1 MELISRL
8 RDAGG
13 MRGAHQVM
21 RQARRMIEDESRR
34 LNEEIE
40 QVRKYRPARARPP
53 PPPVVAATATTR
65 CRPAGRSDL
74 TRVASQVHASQ
85 RWIRGWTDSLTQL
98 ESACHGVLGGTTNEA
113 PTPPPPPPAAAW

>member
-1 MELISRL
+1 MHHSRAQARHIRSRQQQLYAAQHEWKRDMELISRL

-40 QVRKYRPARARPP
+40 QVRNTARPERDHSHHPLP
-53 PPPVVAATATTR
+53 PRRLV
-65 CRPAGRSDL
+65 
-74 TRVASQVHASQ
+74 
-85 RWIRGWTDSLTQL
+85 
-98 ESACHGVLGGTTNEA
+98 
-113 PTPPPPPPAAAW
+113 